1 MFGMHRTSTDGVSR
15 RVAALRDELDH
26 LQSSFHKREREWG
39 RMASDVASDAHDWVA
54 ERAEGLP
61 NLSLPSLSLDNIR
74 RHLPA
79 MPHRP
84 FRSETSAVPVI
95 VAAVAVGVGVG
106 CMLYAVT
113 SCGRRSARGKA
124 RDGEH
129 KAAAPVV
136 E

>member
-1 MFGMHRTSTDGVSR
+1 MLGLHRTSTDGFSR
-15 RVAALRDELDH
+15 RLSALRDELDH

-39 RMASDVASDAHDWVA
+39 RLASDVASDAQDWVA
-54 ERAEGLP
+54 ERAE
-61 NLSLPSLSLDNIR
+61 SLPSLSLDSLR

-79 MPHRP
+79 LPHRP

-106 CMLYAVT
+106 CVLYAVT
-113 SCGRRSARGKA
+113 SRGRRSARGPA
-124 RDGEH
+124 PEDERD
-129 KAAAPVV
+129 AALGV